1 MLLAA
6 FPFGETVSSAEDP
19 SQVLLEGVHTPY
31 GRHRVDH
38 LVDMRILPK
47 QDGIFI

>member
-6 FPFGETVSSAEDP
+6 FSFGKSVSSSEDP
-19 SQVLLEGVHTPY
+19 AQILLEGVHTPY

-38 LVDMRILPK
+38 LVDMRIPPE
-47 QDGIFI
+47 